1 MAALIAE
8 GLSLVFPLS
17 RSGTPP
23 EEGSE
28 TQRLVRDARGRA
40 VGVSALTDISFALE
54 SGDRLGVIGRNG
66 SGKTTLLQVLAE
78 ILPPTAGRLEIE
90 GRVTSLLNINLGTQ
104 AEATG
109 AHNITLRGLA
119 AGWTRDAIEARRADI
134 VAFADL
140 GEFIDLP
147 LTAYS
152 AGMRMRLN
160 FAIATAFAPDI
171 LLLDEWLSA
180 GDAAFAEAAAE
191 RMDDFVGQ
199 AGIMVLASHNRRLL
213 RRTCNKVLWLDR
225 GHARAYGAPG
235 PVIKAYKEELLPA
248 SAPAGGPADE

>member
-1 MAALIAE
+1 MASLTVE
-8 GLSLVFPLS
+8 NVSLVFPLPRRGNS
-17 RSGTPP
+17 LGEGEETP
-23 EEGSE
+23 
-28 TQRLVRDARGRA
+28 RLVRDARGRA
-40 VGVSALTDISFALE
+40 VGVQALSDVSFDLS

-78 ILPPTAGRLEIE
+78 ILPPTAGRFTVA
-90 GRVTSLLNINLGTQ
+90 GRVTSLLNISYGTQ
-104 AEATG
+104 IEATG

-119 AGWTRDAIEARRADI
+119 AGWSREAIEAKRADI
-134 VAFADL
+134 VAFANL

-160 FAIATAFAPDI
+160 FAIATAFSPDI

-213 RRTCNKVLWLDR
+213 RRTCNKVLWLDQGR
-225 GHARAYGAPG
+225 VRAYGEPG
-235 PVIKAYKEELLPA
+235 PVIREYKKELVPA
-248 SAPAGGPADE
+248 PRAEAADE